1 MAEIEFRNYLEYT
14 PSITKMDIVKTE
26 HDIISHSIDGVNNAM
41 RDGVKVDTEC
51 FVRYIDGVRTMAE
64 RLMDILDEDEKL
76 HNNIGLP
83 PEDMINR

>member
-1 MAEIEFRNYLEYT
+1 MAEIELRNYLEYT

-26 HDIISHSIDGVNNAM
+26 HDIISHCIDGVNRM
-41 RDGVKVDTEC
+41 MEEGVKVDTEC

-64 RLMDILDEDEKL
+64 RLMDILDEQEKL
-76 HNNIGLP
+76 HNNLGFP